1 MQTRGTVVRTNKKL
15 EKEIHKEKHKLN
27 YFLDETDELIKLR
40 DYTEM
45 DIAKRLAEKI
55 VGNLS
60 DLISQAEEL
69 KIDHGVSPRLVRQ
82 WKKDVKARYST
93 FLVDR
98 EKLAKF
104 LNNRQEEIDEDME
117 RKRFEAKQEQQREE
131 ERPLTELRLQQE
143 EHERRMWQDKIDAEL
158 QATLKR
164 LEREKEARSTTA
176 KLPKLII
183 TPFKGTPTD
192 WARFVNMFI
201 TQVHNKSISSE
212 EKFGYLLEM
221 VNPNV
226 RAKLANLKP
235 GEFGYKIAWERM
247 KSEYGQSKL
256 LVNANVEEI
265 ANLPVIKGSNYLKI
279 QEFYESVSRNY
290 DALLTMG
297 EADMLRGFVMSTLN
311 KIPQVRPD
319 IVRTDGNWEEWDM
332 EALINNLRQWL
343 KT

>member
-1 MQTRGTVVRTNKKL
+1 MSEGEENADTRHSCGDEQQL
-15 EKEIHKEKHKLN
+15 EKEIHKEIHKLK
-27 YFLDETDELIKLR
+27 YFLDETDQLIKLR
-40 DYTEM
+40 DYTET
-45 DIAKRLAEKI
+45 DIANRRAEKI
-55 VGNLS
+55 VGKLS
-60 DLISQAEEL
+60 DLISQVEEL
-69 KIDHGVSPRLVRQ
+69 KIDHGVSYRSVRQ

-93 FLVDR
+93 FLVDK

-104 LNNRQEEIDEDME
+104 LNNRQGELDEEME
-117 RKRFEAKQEQQREE
+117 RKRFEAKREQQREE
-131 ERPLTELRLQQE
+131 ERRLTELRLRQE
-143 EHERRMWQDKIDAEL
+143 EHERRMWQEKIDAEL
-158 QATLKR
+158 QATHKR
-164 LEREKEARSTTA
+164 LELEKEARSTTT

-192 WARFVNMFI
+192 WVRFENMFI
-201 TQVHNKSISSE
+201 TH
-212 EKFGYLLEM
+212 EM

-226 RAKLANLKP
+226 RAKIANLKP
-235 GEFGYKIAWERM
+235 VEIDYKIAWERL

-256 LVNANVEEI
+256 VVNAHVEEI
-265 ANLPVIKGSNYLKI
+265 VNLPVIKGSNYLKI

-319 IVRTDGNWEEWDM
+319 IVRTDENWEDWDI

-343 KT
+343 KRHLGPFTR